1 MIVKYHK
8 WKSYIFLLIS
18 LLVTASL
25 FLLDP
30 ISRATSE
37 MAAPMMIAFIGV
49 GTIIS
54 FSMAIINF
62 STLTEKKVVP
72 AIALTVTIFN
82 TLFIILFLIIG
93 FNIA

>member
-37 MAAPMMIAFIGV
+37 MAGPMMIAFIGV

-62 STLTEKKVVP
+62 ITLTEKTVVP